1 MTVNWEQIDALI
13 DPQVPAMIEVR
24 RHLHAHPEPSGEER
38 QTAQFLADRLGAAGL
53 SVRAVADQRGL
64 LVDPPKALPGA
75 RLGFR
80 ADIDALHIHE
90 ERPSPYQSQVP
101 GVMHACGHDAH
112 SAIVFGT
119 VLALHQAE
127 RTGILPWP
135 INWRG
140 IFQPAEEINRGA
152 IDMVAA
158 GALEG
163 VTAILALHV
172 DPSRP
177 VGTIGTRVGTF
188 TAACDDMVI
197 HIEGRGGHAARPH
210 ESIDPIAAA
219 AQLISSI
226 YLFVPRAVDSHD
238 PVVVTFGQIQGGDSP
253 NVIPNCVVLRGT
265 IRTLGGIV
273 RERTKDH
280 IRQLARGL
288 AEASGARIE
297 ITFHPGPQSV
307 RNEPALTAL
316 IRQAASDLLGQQ
328 QVQEITRAS
337 MGGEDFANY
346 LQEIPGCMFRLGCC
360 SQTSGCPPLHSSN
373 FDVDEGALGIGAR
386 ILLRSAVLWSNPDC
400 SEPRKSSRNTG

>member
-1 MTVNWEQIDALI
+1 MKMSVDWQRIDALI
-13 DPQVPAMIEVR
+13 DAQVPAMIEVR

-38 QTAQFLADRLGAAGL
+38 HTAQFLAERLQAAGM
-53 SVRAVADQRGL
+53 SVRSVADQRGL
-64 LVDPPKALPGA
+64 LVDPLEARAGA
-75 RLGFR
+75 RLGLR
-80 ADIDALHIHE
+80 ADTDALHIQE
-90 ERPSPYQSQVP
+90 DRSSPYESEVP
-101 GVMHACGHDAH
+101 GIMHACGHDAH
-112 SAIVFGT
+112 SAIVFGAL
-119 VLALHQAE
+119 LALNEAE
-127 RTGILPWP
+127 RSGILPWP

-163 VTAILALHV
+163 VAAILALHV

-177 VGTIGTRVGTF
+177 VGTIGTRVGAF
-188 TAACDDMVI
+188 TAACDELVI
-197 HIEGRGGHAARPH
+197 HIDGRGGHAARPH

-253 NVIPNCVVLRGT
+253 NVIPNRVVLRGT
-265 IRTLGGIV
+265 IRTLGGSV

-288 AEASGARIE
+288 AEASQARIE
-297 ITFHPGPQSV
+297 IRFHPGPQSV
-307 RNEPALTAL
+307 RNDPRLTAL
-316 IRQAASDLLGQQ
+316 IRQAAMDLLGQQ
-328 QVQEITRAS
+328 QVQEIARAS

-346 LQEIPGCMFRLGCC
+346 LQDIPGCMFRLGCC
-360 SQTSGCPPLHSSN
+360 SQASGCSPLHSSN
-373 FDVDEGALGIGAR
+373 FEVDERALAIGAK
-386 ILLRSAVLWSNPDC
+386 ILLRSAVLWSNPDH
-400 SEPRKSSRNTG
+400 G